1 MAEKKLNYTLL
12 SQEEEPTPPVRR
24 HARWNRRVW
33 YWTVAGI
40 LIVAAIFGFAIT
52 HTIFGF
58 AITHTTNGEDDRIP
72 VSSRPACPQ
81 YPPSKSS
88 SDERRKLEQE
98 IRDELS
104 SDAFF
109 DKSLKKLQAA
119 INVPTES
126 FDDMGPVGEDPRW
139 DIFADLHANLKESFP
154 LV

>member
-12 SQEEEPTPPVRR
+12 LQGEEPTPPVRR

-33 YWTVAGI
+33 HWAVAGI
-40 LIVAAIFGFAIT
+40 LIVAA
-52 HTIFGF
+52 IFGF

>member
-1 MAEKKLNYTLL
+1 MAEKKPNYTFL
-12 SQEEEPTPPVRR
+12 SQGEKPTPPVRR

-33 YWTVAGI
+33 HWTVAGI
-40 LIVAAIFGFAIT
+40 LIVAAV
-52 HTIFGF
+52 FGF

-88 SDERRKLEQE
+88 SDKRRKLEQE

>member
-1 MAEKKLNYTLL
+1 MAKTKLNYTLL
-12 SQEEEPTPPVRR
+12 SQGEKTTSPVHR
-24 HARWNRRVW
+24 HARGNRQVW
-33 YWTVAGI
+33 HWTVTGI

-52 HTIFGF
+52 HR
-58 AITHTTNGEDDRIP
+58 TNGEHDRIP
-72 VSSRPACPQ
+72 VLNRPACPQ

-88 SDERRKLEQE
+88 SDARQKLEQE

-104 SDAFF
+104 SDLFF
-109 DKSLKKLQAA
+109 DKSMKKLQGA
-119 INVPTES
+119 INVATES